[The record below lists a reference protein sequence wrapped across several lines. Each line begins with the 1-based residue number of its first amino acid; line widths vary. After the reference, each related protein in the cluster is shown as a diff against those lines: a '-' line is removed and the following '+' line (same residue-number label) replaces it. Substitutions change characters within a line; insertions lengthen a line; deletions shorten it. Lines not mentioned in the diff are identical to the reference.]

1 MRGVV
6 QAAKAAPTPVIMI
19 TNELGMGSR
28 PADRFNKIRRDITCR
43 INTKIAAQADEAY
56 VMFSGIPMKIK

>member
-1 MRGVV
+1 MI
-6 QAAKAAPTPVIMI
+6 QAAKNVPAPVIVI

-43 INTKIAAQADEAY
+43 ANTKIAACADEAY
-56 VMFSGIPMKIK
+56 MMISGIPVKIK